1 MLRSSL
7 LAFLF
12 ASAAMAADWTEYKDG
27 PFRVISNAGDGD
39 ARKILTEMEQL
50 RFVLGGML
58 GKDPIRRE
66 ELDATWPIVLV
77 LFDDPKDRAAY
88 ALPTPFVEGGSANL
102 STTPSPEWRSAIAT
116 QFIEAN
122 AGRMPQAIET
132 ALADLFSTIEVR
144 TTRVAIGGPVKGLS
158 GARQREWAKLH
169 MIATRPEYAGRFRVY
184 LKNLQGGDPDLA
196 AVNTYDVKK
205 AELDRRMNEYADAG
219 AFQAVEVF
227 GEAIT
232 TSKEFYE
239 RRMPQ
244 AEVDALLAELKA
256 AGKSLPPDS
265 ARGLAKQNTRE
276 SLYAAIGLNAKWAGP
291 HAQLAALFA
300 DAKSKVAPL
309 TKATQLEPR
318 NVSYWEGLA
327 RAQSDAGMFVEASK
341 SWISAERAAGTD
353 EEKNR
358 LHQERANIEE
368 QRVEAELAR
377 AREAKDE
384 QERELRRVMAESEAR
399 VKAAADRANR
409 ENAANATF
417 TSGVTVKFGEMN
429 NGTRIAGRLIEVE
442 CVDKIFKLNIQ
453 QPNSSIATVLVRQN
467 PEVDGKPVFACG
479 AVDPARRIEV
489 AHNNKADVR
498 WNTVGEVETYE
509 LK

>member
-1 MLRSSL
+1 MLR
-7 LAFLF
+7 AGIF
-12 ASAAMAADWTEYKDG
+12 ALIFGAAAMAADWTEYKDG

-58 GKDPIRRE
+58 GKDTLRRE

-77 LFDDPKDRAAY
+77 LFDSDKDRAAY
-88 ALPTPFVEGGSANL
+88 ALPAPFVEGGSANL
-102 STTPSPEWRSAIAT
+102 STTPSPAWRSAIAL
-116 QFIEAN
+116 QLIEAN
-122 AGRMPQAIET
+122 AGRMPENIET
-132 ALADLFSTIEVR
+132 ALVDLFSTIEVR
-144 TTRVAIGGPVKGLS
+144 TTRVAIGAPVKGLPA
-158 GARQREWAKLH
+158 ARHREWAKLH
-169 MIATRPEYAGRFRVY
+169 MIATRPEFAGRFRVY

-196 AVNTYDVKK
+196 AFNTFNLKK
-205 AELDRRMNEYADAG
+205 EELEKRMNEYADKG
-219 AFQAVEVF
+219 AFEAVEVF

-232 TSKEFYE
+232 PSKEFYE

-244 AEVDALLAELKA
+244 AEVDALLAEVKA
-256 AGKSLPPDS
+256 AGKSFPPDS

-276 SLYAAIGLNAKWAGP
+276 SLYAAMAANPKWAAP
-291 HAQLAALFA
+291 HAQIAALFA
-300 DAKSKVAPL
+300 DPKSKVAPL

-318 NVSYWEGLA
+318 NSGYWEALA
-327 RAQSDAGMFVEASK
+327 RAQSDAGMFIEASK

-353 EEKNR
+353 QEKAR
-358 LHQERANIEE
+358 LHAERTKIEN
-368 QRVEAELAR
+368 QRVDAEMAA

-384 QERELRRVMAESEAR
+384 QERELRRVMAESAAR
-399 VKAAADRANR
+399 IKAAQDKANR
-409 ENAANATF
+409 ENGAQATF
-417 TSGVTVKFGEMN
+417 TSGQTVKFGDLN
-429 NGTRIAGRLIEVE
+429 NGTRVAGRLISVE
-442 CVDKIFKLNIQ
+442 CVDSIFKLDIQ
-453 QPNSSIATVLVRQN
+453 GTNSTITTVLIRKN

-479 AVDPARRIEV
+479 PVDPARRIEV

>member
-1 MLRSSL
+1 MLRAGL
-7 LAFLF
+7 LALLF
-12 ASAAMAADWTEYKDG
+12 ASAAFAADWTEYKDG

-58 GKDPIRRE
+58 GKDAIRRE

-77 LFDDPKDRAAY
+77 LFDSDKDRAAY
-88 ALPTPFVEGGSANL
+88 ALPTPFVDGGSANL

-116 QFIEAN
+116 QLIEAN
-122 AGRMPQAIET
+122 AGRMPQNIET
-132 ALADLFSTIEVR
+132 ALADLFATIEVR
-144 TTRVAIGGPVKGLS
+144 TTRVAIGTPVKGLP
-158 GARQREWAKLH
+158 AERQREWAKLH
-169 MIATRPEYAGRFRVY
+169 MLATRPEYAGRFRVY

-196 AVNTYDVKK
+196 AFNTFNLKK
-205 AELDRRMNEYADAG
+205 EELDQKMNEYADKG
-219 AFQAVEVF
+219 VFDTVEVF

-232 TSKEFYE
+232 TAKEFYE

-256 AGKSLPPDS
+256 AGKSFPPES
-265 ARGLAKQNTRE
+265 ARGLAAQNTRE
-276 SLYAAIGLNAKWAGP
+276 SLYAAMAANPKWAKP
-291 HAQLAALFA
+291 HAQIAALFA
-300 DAKSKVAPL
+300 DPKSKVAPL

-318 NVSYWEGLA
+318 NSSYWEAFA
-327 RAQSDAGMFVEASK
+327 RAEGDAGMFIEASK

-353 EEKNR
+353 AEKKR
-358 LHQERANIEE
+358 LHSERAKIEE
-368 QRVEAELAR
+368 QRVDAEMAA

-399 VKAAADRANR
+399 IKAAADRANR
-409 ENAANATF
+409 ENAAQATF
-417 TSGVTVKFGEMN
+417 TSGQTVKFGELN

-442 CVDKIFKLNIQ
+442 CVDSVFKLDIQ
-453 QPNSSIATVLVRQN
+453 QTNSSITTVLVRKN

-479 AVDPARRIEV
+479 PVNPARRIEV